1 MVFLFKAEVPFDPL
15 MIFGLF
21 SDRFGLF
28 EVFKI
33 LNEPLNLHGVDDG
46 GREDISVFL
55 TFVYID

>member
-1 MVFLFKAEVPFDPL
+1 